1 MQTKKLFKLR
11 GQTTQGQDFILG
23 LVGITVWLVSWQ
35 LTVASGL
42 LPERLAA
49 GPIQVLQAI
58 PELHFHHE
66 LVRNIWYSLEMNLR
80 GTLIAIVI
88 SLPLGLIF
96 GLIPLLRGMS
106 APFFVGLRFI
116 PLPVIT
122 VLFMFFFGI
131 GYLMKVSFLTFAIIV
146 YLVPTVMQRVSEVRQ
161 VYVDTIATLGATWW
175 QQVRYVFIP
184 DVFARVWDDIVILA
198 GLSWTYI
205 SIVELI
211 NKGEGGIGAMIYLA
225 QRTNHIENYYA
236 LLLMIMVIAFVQT
249 LVFAGIGTYLFPHKK
264 LGA

>member
-1 MQTKKLFKLR
+1 MQISSLFKLR
-11 GQTTQGQDFILG
+11 GATTSGQNLILG
-23 LVGITVWLVSWQ
+23 LAGIALWLVCWQ
-35 LTVASGL
+35 IVVSSGWV
-42 LPERLAA
+42 PKKLAA
-49 GPIQVLQAI
+49 GPLEVLRVI
-58 PELHFHHE
+58 PNLHFHHK
-66 LVRNIWYSLEMNLR
+66 LVLNIWYSLEMNLR
-80 GTLIAIVI
+80 GTLIAMII
-88 SLPLGLIF
+88 SLPLGLVL

-131 GYLMKVSFLTFAIIV
+131 EYLMKVSFLTFAIIV
-146 YLVPTVMQRVSEVRQ
+146 YLVPTVMQRVTEVRQ
-161 VYVDTIATLGATWW
+161 VYIDTIATLGATPW

-184 DVFARVWDDIVILA
+184 DVFARTWDDIVILG

-211 NKGEGGIGAMIYLA
+211 NKGDGGIGAMIYSA
-225 QRTNHIENYYA
+225 QRTQHANQFYA
-236 LLLMIMVIAFVQT
+236 LLLIIMVIAFVQT
-249 LVFAGIGTYLFPHKK
+249 KAFALMGMYIFPHKK